1 MSVYFVVVVVV
12 VFRWKQVRQVEKAF
26 SFSLLF
32 KETMKLVE
40 NKLAYLPFRVWSAV
54 LDLI

>member
-1 MSVYFVVVVVV
+1 MSVYFVV